1 MILLSGGT
9 LGLAFEVGMGVA
21 TVLGSARGAASLV
34 RDPQGTVTRYLSTHT
49 PTEIALDLA
58 TAALTTVGAGAA
70 SAMGGQVAR
79 GAYAA
84 TREAKYAAWLWR
96 TDRTA
101 WRQYVRNTRRLAQD
115 ETGAASTS
123 MWHPRNSLRA
133 DDVEKQFQHR
143 AHREEE
149 YYTANGEG
157 RNQLP
162 NDTARDT
169 GSTKTSAN
177 RTEAAATDKKGTDD
191 TSRSATSSS
200 DKVGTR
206 PHTDS
211 PLSEVQSMRG
221 RPVDDVLD
229 AIPDDWTV
237 DTPRKEPDGIRFQ
250 NPHRNGEQIIY
261 EPGKPQAKGPLHSG
275 PYLRV
280 SEGGKVYRIPLEGN
294 PAL

>member
-1 MILLSGGT
+1 
-9 LGLAFEVGMGVA
+9 
-21 TVLGSARGAASLV
+21 
-34 RDPQGTVTRYLSTHT
+34 
-49 PTEIALDLA
+49 
-58 TAALTTVGAGAA
+58 
-70 SAMGGQVAR
+70 
-79 GAYAA
+79 
-84 TREAKYAAWLWR
+84 
-96 TDRTA
+96 
-101 WRQYVRNTRRLAQD
+101 
-115 ETGAASTS
+115 

-143 AHREEE
+143 AHREAD

-261 EPGKPQAKGPLHSG
+261 KPGKPQAKDPLHSG